1 MASTI
6 IHTRIDSRLKKQAE
20 EILKALGMTSAEAIR
35 MFFAQIA
42 NKKRIPFGLDLATDD
57 IPENYIEIK
66 DENEFA
72 KLIGL
77 SSNEIRSSQSGIKSH
92 KKGTNQD

>member
-6 IHTRIDSRLKKQAE
+6 IHTRIDSQLKKKTD

-42 NKKRIPFGLDLATDD
+42 NKKRIPFGLDLENDD
-57 IPENYIEIK
+57 TPENYIEIK
-66 DENEFA
+66 DEKEFA

-77 SSNEIRSSQSGIKSH
+77 SSDEIRSSQSGSKGH
-92 KKGTNQD
+92 KKSAN